1 MGGYKTNHEI
11 GEFMLHK
18 IYEIGYKPYN
28 IEWINELHGE
38 NSCVYFRLRG
48 LGFLGSHW
56 KFGMWLNEEWQYEEN
71 RKAYEKK
78 YGAQKMWNIIQIF
91 CQYDTMIDK
100 FKPSCSPFCVKYTF
114 YELKKIENEYYINP
128 WSKLED
134 MLNMIEHHPL
144 LSYSID
150 SYGYKREYYP
160 ESFLGEFIESE
171 RKRKWIQI
179 KKFFM
184 SIVYI
189 PYMKIKLW
197 LARRDSIVKEVTFTK
212 SEYNGADYQIKV
224 IFIQAATDEQMVA
237 WLDKWF
243 KRDRY
248 GEYDTYD
255 CVVEL
260 ENYFHQEGHEKGFTF
275 W

>member
-1 MGGYKTNHEI
+1 MSDYKTNHEI
-11 GEFMLHK
+11 GEYMLHK
-18 IYEIGYKPYN
+18 IYELGYKPYN
-28 IEWINELHGE
+28 IEWTNELYGE

-160 ESFLGEFIESE
+160 ESFLWEFVKSE
-171 RKRKWIQI
+171 GKRKWIQI

-189 PYMKIKLW
+189 PYIKIKLW
-197 LARRDSIVKEVTFTK
+197 LARKDSIIKEVTFTK
-212 SEYNGADYQIKV
+212 SEYSGADYQIKV

-260 ENYFHQEGHEKGFTF
+260 ENCFHQEGHEKGFTF

>member
-1 MGGYKTNHEI
+1 MGGYKTN
-11 GEFMLHK
+11 
-18 IYEIGYKPYN
+18 YEIMQFMFQKIQDIGYTPYQ
-28 IEWINELHGE
+28 INWEG
-38 NSCVYFRLRG
+38 NFSVVYFRLKG

-78 YGAQKMWNIIQIF
+78 YGAQRMWNIIQIF

-114 YELKKIENEYYINP
+114 YELKKIESEYYINP

-134 MLNMIEHHPL
+134 MLNMIERHPL
-144 LSYSID
+144 LSYNID
-150 SYGYKREYYP
+150 SHGYKREYYP
-160 ESFLGEFIESE
+160 ESFLGEFIKSE
-171 RKRKWIQI
+171 GERKWIQI

-197 LARRDSIVKEVTFTK
+197 LARRDSIIKEVTFK
-212 SEYNGADYQIKV
+212 ESEFSGAEYIVEV
-224 IFIQAATDEQMVA
+224 IFSQAATDEEMVR
-237 WLDKWF
+237 WLNKWF
-243 KRDRY
+243 KVDRY

-255 CVVEL
+255 CIVEL
-260 ENYFHQEGHEKGFTF
+260 VNYFHQEGHEKGFTF

>member
-171 RKRKWIQI
+171 GKRKWIQI

-197 LARRDSIVKEVTFTK
+197 LARRDSIIKEVTFTK

-255 CVVEL
+255 CIVEL

>member
-18 IYEIGYKPYN
+18 IYELGYKPYN

-48 LGFLGSHW
+48 LGFLGNHW

-71 RKAYEKK
+71 RNAYEKK

-91 CQYDTMIDK
+91 CQYDTMINK

-114 YELKKIENEYYINP
+114 YELKKIENEYYINS

-144 LSYSID
+144 LSYNID

-160 ESFLGEFIESE
+160 ESFLWEFIKSE
-171 RKRKWIQI
+171 GKRKWIQI

-189 PYMKIKLW
+189 PYIKIKLW
-197 LARRDSIVKEVTFTK
+197 LARKDSIIKEVTFTK
-212 SEYNGADYQIKV
+212 SEYSGADYQIKV
-224 IFIQAATDEQMVA
+224 IFMQAATDEQMVA

-260 ENYFHQEGHEKGFTF
+260 ENCFHQEGHEKGFTF

>member
-1 MGGYKTNHEI
+1 MSDYKTNHEI

-18 IYEIGYKPYN
+18 IYELGYKPYN
-28 IEWINELHGE
+28 IEWTNELYGE

-114 YELKKIENEYYINP
+114 YELKKIKNEYYINP

-144 LSYSID
+144 LSYSVD

-160 ESFLGEFIESE
+160 ELFLWEFVKSE
-171 RKRKWIQI
+171 GKRKWIQI

-184 SIVYI
+184 FIVYI

-197 LARRDSIVKEVTFTK
+197 LARRDSIIKEVTFK
-212 SEYNGADYQIKV
+212 ESEFSGADYQIKV

-260 ENYFHQEGHEKGFTF
+260 ENCFHQEGHEKGFTF

>member
-134 MLNMIEHHPL
+134 MLNMIEHRPL

-171 RKRKWIQI
+171 GKRKWIQI

-197 LARRDSIVKEVTFTK
+197 LARRDSIIKEVTFTK

-255 CVVEL
+255 CIVEL

>member
-1 MGGYKTNHEI
+1 
-11 GEFMLHK
+11 MLHK
-18 IYEIGYKPYN
+18 IYELGYKPYN
-28 IEWINELHGE
+28 IEWINGLHGE

-48 LGFLGSHW
+48 LGFLGNHW

-71 RKAYEKK
+71 RNAYEKK

-100 FKPSCSPFCVKYTF
+100 FKPSCSPFRVKYTF

-128 WSKLED
+128 WNRLED

-160 ESFLGEFIESE
+160 ESFLGEFIKSE
-171 RKRKWIQI
+171 GKRKWIQI

-189 PYMKIKLW
+189 PYIKIKLW
-197 LARRDSIVKEVTFTK
+197 LARKDSIIKEITFTK
-212 SEYNGADYQIKV
+212 SEYSGADYQIKV
-224 IFIQAATDEQMVA
+224 IFMQAATDEQMMV

>member
-1 MGGYKTNHEI
+1 MSDYKTNHEI
-11 GEFMLHK
+11 GEYMLHK
-18 IYEIGYKPYN
+18 IYELGYEPYN

-134 MLNMIEHHPL
+134 MLNMIQHHPL

-160 ESFLGEFIESE
+160 ESFLWEFIKSE
-171 RKRKWIQI
+171 GKRRWIQI

-184 SIVYI
+184 SIAYI
-189 PYMKIKLW
+189 PYTKIKLW
-197 LARRDSIVKEVTFTK
+197 LARKDSIIKEVAFTK
-212 SEYNGADYQIKV
+212 SEYSGADYQIKV
-224 IFIQAATDEQMVA
+224 IFIQAATDEQMVV

-248 GEYDTYD
+248 GEYDIYD